1 MLKDEERGKRL
12 GITLRRKSVSGRK
25 RGGICWERSVLLWAG
40 SSLRGASILYS
51 LSRIVTPSQG
61 FLILPPN
68 IQKCFSTS
76 CSSCSTSFLVF
87 LPPNLFFRRW
97 SRAIRQSV
105 PSRPSN
111 LLECRYEIG
120 LPPIPPQENSTHCKY
135 NTKAVC
141 LDFYKLWE
149 FWTEQCEVDG

>member
-1 MLKDEERGKRL
+1 M
-12 GITLRRKSVSGRK
+12 SGRK

-76 CSSCSTSFLVF
+76 YSSCSTSFLVF
-87 LPPNLFFRRW
+87 LPPISFSEDDHEPSGDPSHLD
-97 SRAIRQSV
+97 RAISSSV
-105 PSRPSN
+105 DTKLVSLRFLSKKTRHTASTVQN
-111 LLECRYEIG
+111 LCVWIFTNC
-120 LPPIPPQENSTHCKY
+120 ENFELSS
-135 NTKAVC
+135 VR
-141 LDFYKLWE
+141 
-149 FWTEQCEVDG
+149 